1 MLIKTRYYT
10 KGQMEAAIS
19 DAVIRF
25 EKEFIGRGPLEIK
38 SYILED
44 MIIIRLKGIFSNA
57 EMKLMK
63 SVNSNRVK
71 ELIKQLRRELI
82 ESGRSILDSYI
93 RAITKRKILSLHTDI
108 SATTGEKIIVL
119 VMDKVIEIE

>member
-1 MLIKTRYYT
+1 
-10 KGQMEAAIS
+10 MEAAIS

-63 SVNSNRVK
+63 SENSNRVK